1 MHVLHG
7 YDHIPKDLRGAAL
20 AIGNFDGV
28 HRGHQALLLRAKE
41 RAEASTRLGA
51 SHLSGAIMFEPHPR
65 EYFHPERSHFRLM
78 TLAQKLT
85 CLELMDLD
93 AAIVL
98 PFDARLAALDA
109 AEFIEQV
116 LVAGLGVRH
125 VVVGYDFQF
134 GRGRGGGAAEM
145 QAAGA
150 ELGFGVSV
158 IGPVAEAG
166 EVFSSSAIRS
176 ELAQGDVRGAAEM
189 LGHWWR
195 VGAKVTGG
203 AKRGTGMGFPT
214 ANTNLPRGTTLA
226 HGIYAAFVHVP
237 ANGGTT
243 RHLGAAYLGTRPQ
256 FDDGPPILET
266 FLLDFDGDL
275 YGRHIEVEFIE
286 FLRGDRRFNGIEE
299 LKEQMDIDCSQAR
312 AVLERVRRDDPMAAF
327 PIGRA
332 RAVAD

>member
-1 MHVLHG
+1 MHILHG
-7 YDHIPKDLRGAAL
+7 FDHVPKDLRGAAL

-28 HRGHQALLLRAKE
+28 HRGHQALLLRATE
-41 RAEASTRLGA
+41 RAQGSTRLGA

-65 EYFHPERSHFRLM
+65 EYFHPERQHFRLM
-78 TLAQKLT
+78 TLAQKLA
-85 CLELMDLD
+85 CLELMDMD
-93 AAIVL
+93 VAIVL
-98 PFDARLAALDA
+98 PFDAKLAALDA
-109 AEFIEQV
+109 EEFIEQV

-125 VVVGYDFQF
+125 VVVGYDFHF

-150 ELGFGVSV
+150 EMGFGVSV
-158 IGPVAEAG
+158 IAPVAEGG

-195 VGAKVTGG
+195 IEAEVTGG
-203 AKRGTGMGFPT
+203 AKRGTGLGFPT
-214 ANTNLPRGTTLA
+214 ANTVLPRGTTLA

-237 ANGGTT
+237 ANGRTI

-256 FDDGPPILET
+256 FDDGAPVLET

-275 YGRHIEVEFIE
+275 YGRRIEIEFVE
-286 FLRGDRRFNGIEE
+286 FLRGDRRFGSIDE
-299 LKEQMDIDCSQAR
+299 LKAQMDIDCAQAR
-312 AVLERVRRDDPMAAF
+312 AVLEKVRSDDPMRAF
-327 PIGRA
+327 PIGKA
-332 RAVAD
+332 RAAAD